1 MSIYVASFTD
11 AQSWEVIHDDAPGG
25 GHGGTVDPTTVK
37 HTVGIDGVTE
47 DHNFLVIQCPVC
59 DSVSTHPVGGG
70 AQPQSV
76 QQMFV
81 NKVDS
86 DGCPCGQVDATDA
99 TTLGE
104 SHVHLQCARMDGS
117 GRWALG

>member
-1 MSIYVASFTD
+1 MSVFVSDFNGAGGT
-11 AQSWEVIHDDAPGG
+11 WVITHDDAYGG
-25 GHGGTVDPTTVK
+25 GHGGTIDPATVK
-37 HTVGIDGVTE
+37 HTVGIDGTE

-81 NKVDS
+81 NKVDAN
-86 DGCPCGQVDATDA
+86 GCVCGQVQSADPTS
-99 TTLGE
+99 LGE
-104 SHVHLQCARMDGS
+104 SHVRLQVNRQLGP
-117 GRWALG
+117 GRWQLG